1 MYDKAAK
8 LFEIPDLALP
18 FMETFLDTEEL
29 CLLETMEP
37 RNYFPDELL
46 TLLKNF
52 TDDPEAFVKNA
63 YSRGVLNK
71 AEEAGKIF
79 FRPANFYTRLA
90 FFAQYEPE
98 FWAEIPA
105 SEREKIDE
113 WYVARYMEKAKPRL
127 DAALRG
133 EGLIENAS
141 FFTLDEAFALI
152 DSLEC
157 EPYMVPCNCKSV
169 ALNCEKPRSVCILFK
184 RGLNSE
190 WDRGHGR
197 PLSKEEAKAIL
208 HLADKSGLMHTSEE
222 GAAICNCCGDCC
234 YPIRASKR
242 IGTQGV
248 WPKQRY
254 RIIWD
259 EKKCVACGRCAK
271 VCNFGAFRQAG
282 RKITFEEKDCWGCTI
297 CGSNCPVG
305 AISIEK
311 I

>member
-1 MYDKAAK
+1 
-8 LFEIPDLALP
+8 
-18 FMETFLDTEEL
+18 
-29 CLLETMEP
+29 
-37 RNYFPDELL
+37 
-46 TLLKNF
+46 
-52 TDDPEAFVKNA
+52 
-63 YSRGVLNK
+63 
-71 AEEAGKIF
+71 
-79 FRPANFYTRLA
+79 
-90 FFAQYEPE
+90 
-98 FWAEIPA
+98 
-105 SEREKIDE
+105 
-113 WYVARYMEKAKPRL
+113 MEKAKPRL

-208 HLADKSGLMHTSEE
+208 RLADKSGLMHTSEE
-222 GAAICNCCGDCC
+222 DAAICNCCGDCC

>member
-37 RNYFPDELL
+37 RNYSPDELL

-63 YSRGVLNK
+63 YSRGVFNK

-90 FFAQYEPE
+90 FFAQYEPGV
-98 FWAEIPA
+98 WAEIPA

-208 HLADKSGLMHTSEE
+208 RLADKSGLMHTSEE
-222 GAAICNCCGDCC
+222 HAAICNCCGDCC

-271 VCNFGAFRQAG
+271 VCNFGAFRQVG